1 MIEKVNQTIKKGQ
14 LNDQKS
20 RLTSKK
26 LIYIEKDDKF
36 DLF

>member
-1 MIEKVNQTIKKGQ
+1 MIEKVNQMIKKGQ
-14 LNDQKS
+14 LNGRKS
-20 RLTSKK
+20 RLISKK